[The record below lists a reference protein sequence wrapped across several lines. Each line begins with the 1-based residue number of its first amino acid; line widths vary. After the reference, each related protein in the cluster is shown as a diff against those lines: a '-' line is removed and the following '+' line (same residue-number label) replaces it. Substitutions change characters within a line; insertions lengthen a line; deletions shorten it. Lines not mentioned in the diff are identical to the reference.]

1 LARFSLPRLICR
13 RANSPQAFSLVTSGK
28 SPADFRASRARYEG
42 RFAIVTKRWARDA
55 VDAMAHETNALVA
68 DGEVVASRYPDAGI
82 KFAVIAAGDGGNKA
96 RLSEETTK
104 EPVKTTRAGNAG

>member
-1 LARFSLPRLICR
+1 
-13 RANSPQAFSLVTSGK
+13 
-28 SPADFRASRARYEG
+28 
-42 RFAIVTKRWARDA
+42 
-55 VDAMAHETNALVA
+55 MAHETNALVA

-104 EPVKTTRAGNAG
+104 ESVKTIRAGNAG

>member
-1 LARFSLPRLICR
+1 VDALAR
-13 RANSPQAFSLVTSGK
+13 K
-28 SPADFRASRARYEG
+28 
-42 RFAIVTKRWARDA
+42 
-55 VDAMAHETNALVA
+55 TNAPEA

-104 EPVKTTRAGNAG
+104 EPVKTIARGMPGETGVTVVTTLVCFLFFAREAAGANRAPGIPCALFSRGTRF

>member
-1 LARFSLPRLICR
+1 
-13 RANSPQAFSLVTSGK
+13 VTSGK
-28 SPADFRASRARYEG
+28 SPADFRASCARYEG

-96 RLSEETTK
+96 RLSETTK
-104 EPVKTTRAGNAG
+104 EPVKTIARGMPGESGIMAQTPPRGLTARSRAL